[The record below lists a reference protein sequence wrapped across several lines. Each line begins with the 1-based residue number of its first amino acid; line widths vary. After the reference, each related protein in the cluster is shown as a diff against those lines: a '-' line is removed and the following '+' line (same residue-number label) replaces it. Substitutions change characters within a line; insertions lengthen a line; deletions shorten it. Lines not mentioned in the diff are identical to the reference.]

1 MEGRFLRT
9 ILLSIMMQPSPPAAR
24 NPFGTVRRAASR
36 GETRM
41 PRAFAGSKSSR
52 RPPAL
57 ARERLPASSGRPASP
72 ACAVGWDVLQSRVF
86 LPASPPAP
94 RRRREA
100 SALRALGGS
109 WRAGDYSASPTGVS
123 PAGAWAKRKATR
135 RRERIQGLRAASAQ
149 NAGIDGEGQRVLTK
163 KAAIG
168 GLFDT
173 LNPPGLPAPAGS
185 PTGSRQYAVFPSIS
199 VYASN
204 SSRQLSR
211 SNSLTVS
218 RSFSPARYS

>member
-1 MEGRFLRT
+1 MRKKPDNETNRPFKEAVWASLEGRFLRT

-41 PRAFAGSKSSR
+41 PRAFAGSKISR

-86 LPASPPAP
+86 LHASPPAP

-100 SALRALGGS
+100 SVPRALG
-109 WRAGDYSASPTGVS
+109 RSAKRPAGVS
-123 PAGAWAKRKATR
+123 EYKGCERPAR
-135 RRERIQGLRAASAQ
+135 R
-149 NAGIDGEGQRVLTK
+149 T
-163 KAAIG
+163 
-168 GLFDT
+168 
-173 LNPPGLPAPAGS
+173 PGL
-185 PTGSRQYAVFPSIS
+185 TGRENVFLRKKP
-199 VYASN
+199 
-204 SSRQLSR
+204 
-211 SNSLTVS
+211 
-218 RSFSPARYS
+218 P